1 MPEFQLSNAARCH
14 ANWHHVACCS
24 PPRSP
29 FDPGRHDVGSS
40 RLHVPKVSRSASDI
54 CSPPPEPVEYAG
66 NEYAALPVR
75 HVFLCCAIYLADPPG
90 HLRFGT
96 DRCVYIQLITG
107 FDRYSQRGWPFKG
120 VGTLVAAEIEVGP
133 STGDTV
139 DVLDA
144 KPLLRVSLPGLP
156 LPRRGTDTPTKPET
170 DHQAGFISNGVSQ
183 DVKMRLLLAFCPEES
198 DGSADANKPA
208 PRSPRPGGAPPRSRE

>member
-1 MPEFQLSNAARCH
+1 MDGRPIRASKCAANGAKNTGSSSSASTRPNSAGNTNSSDGKIASHNVGWSLTVLSTMPSIPSIPRVRGHPPGSASSDPGSTRRLFQVEVANAARCH

-40 RLHVPKVSRSASDI
+40 RLHVPKVGRSASEI

-96 DRCVYIQLITG
+96 DRCVY
-107 FDRYSQRGWPFKG
+107 
-120 VGTLVAAEIEVGP
+120 
-133 STGDTV
+133 
-139 DVLDA
+139 
-144 KPLLRVSLPGLP
+144 
-156 LPRRGTDTPTKPET
+156 
-170 DHQAGFISNGVSQ
+170 
-183 DVKMRLLLAFCPEES
+183 
-198 DGSADANKPA
+198 
-208 PRSPRPGGAPPRSRE
+208 